1 MEEQGKWEEQ
11 IRSKIY
17 DFEADTIPEDWDVIA
32 AGLEGGKIVRLHF
45 YRRLAYIASAA
56 AVIALLIV
64 GGFFLF
70 SDEKSSVQL
79 AVVENTTPITASVVD
94 NSLPSTSANDLEDV
108 EVVTIPDDSP
118 VDKTVN
124 KPVDNLLASTVV
136 AVRETLSDTQEE
148 APATVKPLPVDKILT
163 PQNPPVT
170 VKPLPV
176 DETDRAQK
184 TETDAV
190 MPPTTEIESP
200 DKYLA
205 QAPTVKPRRWSFGMG
220 GGGFAIGSTTGGAP
234 VTTTSRPL
242 SDDEYMRNG
251 DEITL
256 RNGNGIQNSTLFD
269 PIEGLDYI
277 NQLGKV
283 KHQLPISAGLG
294 ISYRLTDRWALQSGV
309 VYTLRRS
316 KGKYMDEANNIG
328 EWKRNL
334 HFIGIPL
341 SASYRIVEWNRL
353 QIYATAGGM
362 GEWNFAGK
370 RKEIITVGNL
380 ETIDSEKVRMKESL
394 WSVYARAG
402 ATYPLWK
409 FVYVYAETG
418 VSYYFDNKS
427 PIELFSLDKPFYN
440 VSLQAGIRLGF

>member
-1 MEEQGKWEEQ
+1 MEEKGKWEEQ

-17 DFEADTIPEDWDVIA
+17 DFEADTNPDDWDAIA

-45 YRRLAYIASAA
+45 YRRLTYIASAA

-70 SDEKSSVQL
+70 SDEKSPFQL
-79 AVVENTTPITASVVD
+79 AVVENTAPSSADVVD
-94 NSLPSTSANDLEDV
+94 NSLPSTSSNDV
-108 EVVTIPDDSP
+108 EVVTIPDDLT
-118 VDKTVN
+118 VDKT
-124 KPVDNLLASTVV
+124 VDNLLASTVV
-136 AVRETLSDTQEE
+136 SVRETLPDTKEE
-148 APATVKPLPVDKILT
+148 APATVKPLPVEKILT

-184 TETDAV
+184 TETEIF

-200 DKYLA
+200 DKSYLA
-205 QAPTVKPRRWSFGMG
+205 QATPTVKPRRWSFGMG
-220 GGGFAIGSTTGGAP
+220 GGGFAIGSTTGVAP
-234 VTTTSRPL
+234 VTTSSRPL

-256 RNGNGIQNSTLFD
+256 RNGIQNSTLLD
-269 PIEGLDYI
+269 PIEGLDYN

-283 KHQLPISAGLG
+283 NHLLPISAGLG
-294 ISYRLTDRWALQSGV
+294 ISYHLTDRWALQSGV

-341 SASYRIVEWNRL
+341 STSYRITEWNRL
-353 QIYATAGGM
+353 QIYATAGGI
-362 GEWNFAGK
+362 GEWNVAGK

-380 ETIDSEKVRMKESL
+380 ETIDSKKVRMKESL

-402 ATYPLWK
+402 ADYPVWN
-409 FVYVYAETG
+409 FIYVYAETG

-427 PIELFSLDKPFYN
+427 AIETFRPGKHFN